1 MNSIAK
7 LQPGDTIQII
17 APAKAIEKKY
27 IECAK
32 AYLENAGYIIKIGKH
47 CLGNFNYY
55 SGTDQERTQDFQ
67 EAIDNEEVKA
77 ILCARGGYGSV
88 RILDRIQWANQLR
101 FPKWIIG
108 FSDITVF
115 HQQLQKFEQKSIHA
129 TMPLNFDT
137 NSDEALKTLLYALE
151 GKPYKISA
159 SVNKFNKNGT
169 IEGELIGG
177 NLSIIY
183 SLIGTDCQP
192 SYKEKILFIEEVGE
206 QLYALDRMLYS
217 LKKSG
222 ILDQISGLIVG
233 GMTDIKD
240 TTLVTIGMN
249 IEEIIIQHFEYR
261 KIPICFD
268 FPAGHID
275 DNRALIFGET
285 AKLEVT
291 SKMTTLTFNNR

>member
-17 APAKAIEKKY
+17 APAKAIEKKHVEY
-27 IECAK
+27 AK
-32 AYLENAGYIIKIGKH
+32 TYLENAGYIVKVGKH

-55 SGTDQERTQDFQ
+55 SGTDEERTQDFQ

-129 TMPLNFDT
+129 TMPLNFET
-137 NSDEALKTLLYALE
+137 NSEEALKTLLFALE
-151 GKPYKISA
+151 GKSYKIEVP
-159 SVNKFNKNGT
+159 VNKFNKNGT

-192 SYKEKILFIEEVGE
+192 NYKEKILFIEEVGE
-206 QLYALDRMLYS
+206 QLYALDRMLFS
-217 LKKSG
+217 LKKAG

-240 TTLVTIGMN
+240 TTFVTIGMN
-249 IEEIIIQHFEYR
+249 VEEIITQHFEYR

-285 AKLEVT
+285 VQLEVT
-291 SKMTTLTFNNR
+291 SNLTTLTFNSR